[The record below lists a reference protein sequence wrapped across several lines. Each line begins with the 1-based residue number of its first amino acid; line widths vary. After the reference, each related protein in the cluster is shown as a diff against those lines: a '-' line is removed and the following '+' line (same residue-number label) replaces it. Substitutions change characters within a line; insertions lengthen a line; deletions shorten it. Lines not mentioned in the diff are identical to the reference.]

1 MDIVILL
8 VGFSI
13 GLVLLVKGADEM
25 VSSAVQIALKFK
37 LPSSIIGATFIGF
50 GTSAPELFA
59 STGAAL
65 KGDLDL
71 GIGNI
76 VGSNI
81 ANSLLVVAVLYL
93 ALPKDFSQKIK
104 LNQIS
109 PVWMAI
115 LTTVFV
121 STYVLTN
128 EFPFLLGAVLLIL
141 VIYVIYKMI
150 STESV
155 DEGELLGEEKNYI
168 WLRGGLSLLATL
180 YGSQLVVDNAVAIAE
195 LFGVSSLIIGSTIIA
210 IGTSLPEV
218 AGTISAAKMRKPD
231 IVFGNIF
238 GSNLFNIGLVGA
250 TAIMISPG
258 EISSVIDYQLFIM
271 YFVSF
276 IVIFLS
282 RNLKQLL
289 CLLPHLQLV
298 SNNLVFGFLYPLF
311 GKPCHIRHLLGI

>member
-1 MDIVILL
+1 MDIVTLL

-115 LTTVFV
+115 FSTIFV

-258 EISSVIDYQLFIM
+258 EIGSVIDYQLFIM

-282 RNLKQLL
+282 RNVIKRNPLL
-289 CLLPHLQLV
+289 GYLFIVAYILFLV
-298 SNNLVFGFLYPLF
+298 SLF
-311 GKPCHIRHLLGI
+311 

>member
-81 ANSLLVVAVLYL
+81 ANSLLVVAVLYI

-155 DEGELLGEEKNYI
+155 DEGGLLGEEKNYI

-282 RNLKQLL
+282 RNVIKRNA
-289 CLLPHLQLV
+289 LV
-298 SNNLVFGFLYPLF
+298 GYLFIIVYILFLISLF
-311 GKPCHIRHLLGI
+311 

>member
-1 MDIVILL
+1 MEIVILL

-155 DEGELLGEEKNYI
+155 DEGEFLGEEKNYI

-282 RNLKQLL
+282 RNLIKRNTLL
-289 CLLPHLQLV
+289 GYLFIVAYVLFLV
-298 SNNLVFGFLYPLF
+298 SLF
-311 GKPCHIRHLLGI
+311 

>member
-128 EFPFLLGAVLLIL
+128 GFPFLLGAVLLIL

-282 RNLKQLL
+282 RNIIKRNTLL
-289 CLLPHLQLV
+289 GYLFIIAYILFLV
-298 SNNLVFGFLYPLF
+298 SLF
-311 GKPCHIRHLLGI
+311 

>member
-1 MDIVILL
+1 MDIIILL

-121 STYVLTN
+121 STYVITN

-141 VIYVIYKMI
+141 VIFVIYKMI

-276 IVIFLS
+276 VVIFLS
-282 RNLKQLL
+282 RNVIKRNSLL
-289 CLLPHLQLV
+289 GYLFIVAYILFLV
-298 SNNLVFGFLYPLF
+298 SLF
-311 GKPCHIRHLLGI
+311 

>member
-121 STYVLTN
+121 STYVFTN

-168 WLRGGLSLLATL
+168 WLRGGLSLFATL

-282 RNLKQLL
+282 RNVIKRN
-289 CLLPHLQLV
+289 
-298 SNNLVFGFLYPLF
+298 S
-311 GKPCHIRHLLGI
+311 LLGYLFIVAYILFLFSLF

>member
-155 DEGELLGEEKNYI
+155 DEEELFGEEKNYI

-282 RNLKQLL
+282 RNVIKRNSLL
-289 CLLPHLQLV
+289 GYLFIVAYILFLV
-298 SNNLVFGFLYPLF
+298 SLF
-311 GKPCHIRHLLGI
+311 

>member
-8 VGFSI
+8 VWFSI

-65 KGDLDL
+65 RGDLDL

-76 VGSNI
+76 IGSNI

-93 ALPKDFSQKIK
+93 VLPKDFSHNIK

-109 PVWMAI
+109 PVWMGI

-168 WLRGGLSLLATL
+168 WVRGGLSLLATL

-258 EISSVIDYQLFIM
+258 EIGSVIDYQLFIM
-271 YFVSF
+271 YFASF

-282 RNLKQLL
+282 RNVIKRN
-289 CLLPHLQLV
+289 P
-298 SNNLVFGFLYPLF
+298 
-311 GKPCHIRHLLGI
+311 LLG

>member
-155 DEGELLGEEKNYI
+155 DEGELFGEEKNYI

-282 RNLKQLL
+282 RNVIKRNPLL
-289 CLLPHLQLV
+289 GYLFIVAYILFLV
-298 SNNLVFGFLYPLF
+298 SLF
-311 GKPCHIRHLLGI
+311 

>member
-1 MDIVILL
+1 MDIIILL

-93 ALPKDFSQKIK
+93 ALPKDFSQKVK

-141 VIYVIYKMI
+141 VIFVIYKMI

-276 IVIFLS
+276 VVIFLS
-282 RNLKQLL
+282 RNVIKRNSLL
-289 CLLPHLQLV
+289 GYLFIVAYILFLV
-298 SNNLVFGFLYPLF
+298 SLF
-311 GKPCHIRHLLGI
+311 

>member
-115 LTTVFV
+115 FSTIFV

-218 AGTISAAKMRKPD
+218 AGTISAAKIRKPD

-282 RNLKQLL
+282 RNVIKRNPLL
-289 CLLPHLQLV
+289 GYLFIVAYILFLV
-298 SNNLVFGFLYPLF
+298 SLF
-311 GKPCHIRHLLGI
+311 

>member
-1 MDIVILL
+1 MEIVILL

-168 WLRGGLSLLATL
+168 WLRGGLSLFATL

-276 IVIFLS
+276 IAIFLS
-282 RNLKQLL
+282 RNVIKRN
-289 CLLPHLQLV
+289 
-298 SNNLVFGFLYPLF
+298 S
-311 GKPCHIRHLLGI
+311 LLGYLFIVAYILFLFSLF

>member
-155 DEGELLGEEKNYI
+155 DEGELFGEEKNYI

-231 IVFGNIF
+231 IVYGNIF

-282 RNLKQLL
+282 RNLIKRNTLL
-289 CLLPHLQLV
+289 GYLFIFAYILFLV
-298 SNNLVFGFLYPLF
+298 SLF
-311 GKPCHIRHLLGI
+311 

>member
-1 MDIVILL
+1 MDIIILL
-8 VGFSI
+8 FGFTI

-25 VSSAVQIALKFK
+25 VSSAIQIALKFK
-37 LPSSIIGATFIGF
+37 LPSSIVGATFIGF

-59 STGAAL
+59 STSAAL
-65 KGDLDL
+65 NGDLDL

-93 ALPKDFSQKIK
+93 ALPKDFTKKIK

-109 PVWMAI
+109 PIWMAI
-115 LTTVFV
+115 LTTIFV

-128 EFPFLLGAVLLIL
+128 KFPFLLGVALFAL

-155 DEGELLGEEKNYI
+155 DEENLLEEEKKYI
-168 WLRGGLSLLATL
+168 WLRGVISLVATL
-180 YGSQLVVDNAVAIAE
+180 YGSQLVVDNAVEIAS
-195 LFGVSSLIIGSTIIA
+195 LFGVSSLVIGSTIIA

-218 AGTISAAKMRKPD
+218 AGTISAAKMRNPD

-238 GSNLFNIGLVGA
+238 GSNLFNIGLVGG
-250 TAIMISPG
+250 TAIIISPG

-276 IVIFLS
+276 AVIFLS
-282 RNLKQLL
+282 RNLIKRNVVLGYVFIAAYLL
-289 CLLPHLQLV
+289 
-298 SNNLVFGFLYPLF
+298 FLISLF
-311 GKPCHIRHLLGI
+311 

>member
-93 ALPKDFSQKIK
+93 ALPKDFSQNIK

-109 PVWMAI
+109 PVWMGI

-168 WLRGGLSLLATL
+168 WVRGGLSLVATL
-180 YGSQLVVDNAVAIAE
+180 YGSQLVVDNAVIIAE

-250 TAIMISPG
+250 TAIIISPG

-282 RNLKQLL
+282 RNVIKRNPLL
-289 CLLPHLQLV
+289 GYLFIVAYILFLV
-298 SNNLVFGFLYPLF
+298 SLF
-311 GKPCHIRHLLGI
+311 

>member
-155 DEGELLGEEKNYI
+155 DEGELFGEEKNYI

-282 RNLKQLL
+282 RNVIKRNTLL
-289 CLLPHLQLV
+289 GYLFIVAYVLFLV
-298 SNNLVFGFLYPLF
+298 SLF
-311 GKPCHIRHLLGI
+311 

>member
-115 LTTVFV
+115 FSTIFV

-282 RNLKQLL
+282 RNLIKRNTLL
-289 CLLPHLQLV
+289 GYLFIVAYVLFLV
-298 SNNLVFGFLYPLF
+298 SLF
-311 GKPCHIRHLLGI
+311 

>member
-1 MDIVILL
+1 MDIVILI

-25 VSSAVQIALKFK
+25 VSSAIQIALRFK
-37 LPSSIIGATFIGF
+37 LPSSIVGATFIGF

-65 KGDLDL
+65 RGDLDL

-93 ALPKDFSQKIK
+93 ALPEDFSQKIK

-109 PVWMAI
+109 PIWMAI

-150 STESV
+150 RTESV
-155 DEGELLGEEKNYI
+155 DEGEFLEEEKSYL
-168 WLRGGLSLLATL
+168 WLRGGLSLVATL

-282 RNLKQLL
+282 RNIIKRNTLL
-289 CLLPHLQLV
+289 GYLFIIAYILFLV
-298 SNNLVFGFLYPLF
+298 SLF
-311 GKPCHIRHLLGI
+311 

>member
-8 VGFSI
+8 VGFLI

-25 VSSAVQIALKFK
+25 VSSAIQIALRFK
-37 LPSSIIGATFIGF
+37 LPSSIVGATFIGF

-109 PVWMAI
+109 PIWMAI
-115 LTTVFV
+115 LSTVFV

-128 EFPFLLGAVLLIL
+128 EFPFLLGAVLFIL
-141 VIYVIYKMI
+141 VIYVIYRMI

-155 DEGELLGEEKNYI
+155 DEEAFLGEEKSYI

-282 RNLKQLL
+282 RNIIKRNSILGYLFIVAYIL
-289 CLLPHLQLV
+289 FLV
-298 SNNLVFGFLYPLF
+298 SLF
-311 GKPCHIRHLLGI
+311 

>member
-1 MDIVILL
+1 MDILILL

-25 VSSAVQIALKFK
+25 VSSAIQIALKFK

-81 ANSLLVVAVLYL
+81 ANSLLVVAVLFL
-93 ALPKDFSQKIK
+93 ALPKDFSKKIK

-128 EFPFLLGAVLLIL
+128 EFSFLLGAVLIIL

-180 YGSQLVVDNAVAIAE
+180 YGSQLVVENAVAIAE

-282 RNLKQLL
+282 RNLIKR
-289 CLLPHLQLV
+289 
-298 SNNLVFGFLYPLF
+298 NT
-311 GKPCHIRHLLGI
+311 LLGYLFIVAYVLFLFSLF

>member
-1 MDIVILL
+1 MDIIILL
-8 VGFSI
+8 FGFTI

-25 VSSAVQIALKFK
+25 VSSAIQIALKFK
-37 LPSSIIGATFIGF
+37 LPSSIVGATFIGF

-59 STGAAL
+59 STSAAL
-65 KGDLDL
+65 NGDLDL

-93 ALPKDFSQKIK
+93 ALPKDFTKKIK

-109 PVWMAI
+109 PIWMAI
-115 LTTVFV
+115 LTTIFV

-128 EFPFLLGAVLLIL
+128 KFPFLLGVALFAL

-155 DEGELLGEEKNYI
+155 DEENLLEEEKKYI
-168 WLRGGLSLLATL
+168 WLRGVFSLVATL
-180 YGSQLVVDNAVAIAE
+180 YGSQLVVDNAVEIAS
-195 LFGVSSLIIGSTIIA
+195 LFGVSSLVIGSTIIA

-218 AGTISAAKMRKPD
+218 AGTISAAKMRNPD

-238 GSNLFNIGLVGA
+238 GSNLFNIGLVGG
-250 TAIMISPG
+250 TAIIISPG

-276 IVIFLS
+276 AVIFLS
-282 RNLKQLL
+282 RNVIKRNVVLGYVFIAAYLL
-289 CLLPHLQLV
+289 
-298 SNNLVFGFLYPLF
+298 FLISLF
-311 GKPCHIRHLLGI
+311 

>member
-1 MDIVILL
+1 MDIIILL
-8 VGFSI
+8 FGFSI

-25 VSSAVQIALKFK
+25 VRSAVQIALKFK
-37 LPSSIIGATFIGF
+37 LPSSIVGATFIGF

-93 ALPKDFSQKIK
+93 ALPKDFSKNIN

-109 PVWMAI
+109 PIWMAI

-121 STYVLTN
+121 STYVLTDK
-128 EFPFLLGAVLLIL
+128 FPFLLGIVLLVL
-141 VIYVIYKMI
+141 VVYVIYKMI

-155 DEGELLGEEKNYI
+155 DEDDLIEEERNYL
-168 WLRGGLSLLATL
+168 WVRGGLSLIATL
-180 YGSQLVVDNAVAIAE
+180 YGSQLVVDNAVEIASI
-195 LFGVSSLIIGSTIIA
+195 FGVSSLVIGSTIIA

-218 AGTISAAKMRKPD
+218 AGTVSAAKMRKPD

-238 GSNLFNIGLVGA
+238 GSNLFNIGLVGGA
-250 TAIMISPG
+250 AIMISPG

-276 IVIFLS
+276 VVIFLS
-282 RNLKQLL
+282 RNIIKRNTILGY
-289 CLLPHLQLV
+289 
-298 SNNLVFGFLYPLF
+298 VFAASYVLFLFSLF
-311 GKPCHIRHLLGI
+311 

>member
-141 VIYVIYKMI
+141 VIYVTYKMI
-150 STESV
+150 SAESV

-282 RNLKQLL
+282 RNVIKRN
-289 CLLPHLQLV
+289 
-298 SNNLVFGFLYPLF
+298 S
-311 GKPCHIRHLLGI
+311 LLGYLFIVAYILFLFSLF

>member
-276 IVIFLS
+276 IAIFLS
-282 RNLKQLL
+282 RNVIKRN
-289 CLLPHLQLV
+289 
-298 SNNLVFGFLYPLF
+298 S
-311 GKPCHIRHLLGI
+311 LLGYLFIVAYILFLHLV

>member
-1 MDIVILL
+1 MEIVILL

-93 ALPKDFSQKIK
+93 ALPKDFLQKIK

-121 STYVLTN
+121 STYVVTN

-282 RNLKQLL
+282 RNVIKRNSLL
-289 CLLPHLQLV
+289 GYLYIIAYILFLV
-298 SNNLVFGFLYPLF
+298 SLF
-311 GKPCHIRHLLGI
+311 

>member
-282 RNLKQLL
+282 KNLIKRNTILGYLFIVAYIL
-289 CLLPHLQLV
+289 
-298 SNNLVFGFLYPLF
+298 FLFSLF
-311 GKPCHIRHLLGI
+311 

>member
-282 RNLKQLL
+282 RNVIKRN
-289 CLLPHLQLV
+289 
-298 SNNLVFGFLYPLF
+298 S
-311 GKPCHIRHLLGI
+311 LLGYLFIVAYILFLISLF

>member
-25 VSSAVQIALKFK
+25 VGSAVQIALKFK
-37 LPSSIIGATFIGF
+37 LPSSIVGATFIGF

-109 PVWMAI
+109 PVWMVI

-128 EFPFLLGAVLLIL
+128 KFPFLLGAVLLIL
-141 VIYVIYKMI
+141 VTYVTYKMI

-155 DEGELLGEEKNYI
+155 DEGELLGEVKNYI
-168 WLRGGLSLLATL
+168 WVRGGLSLLATL

-258 EISSVIDYQLFIM
+258 EISSLIDYQLFIM

-282 RNLKQLL
+282 RNVIKRNS
-289 CLLPHLQLV
+289 LV
-298 SNNLVFGFLYPLF
+298 GYLFIIVYILFLISLF
-311 GKPCHIRHLLGI
+311 

>member
-1 MDIVILL
+1 MDIAILL

-93 ALPKDFSQKIK
+93 ALPKDFSQKVK

-282 RNLKQLL
+282 RNVIKRNSLL
-289 CLLPHLQLV
+289 GYLFIVAYILFLV
-298 SNNLVFGFLYPLF
+298 SLF
-311 GKPCHIRHLLGI
+311 

>member
-25 VSSAVQIALKFK
+25 VGSAVQIAIKFK
-37 LPSSIIGATFIGF
+37 LPSSIVGATFIGF

-109 PVWMAI
+109 PVWMVI

-128 EFPFLLGAVLLIL
+128 KFPFLLGAVLLIL
-141 VIYVIYKMI
+141 VTYVTYKMI

-155 DEGELLGEEKNYI
+155 DEGELLGEVKNYI
-168 WLRGGLSLLATL
+168 WVRGGLSLLATL

-258 EISSVIDYQLFIM
+258 EISSLIDYQLFIM

-282 RNLKQLL
+282 RNVIKRNS
-289 CLLPHLQLV
+289 LV
-298 SNNLVFGFLYPLF
+298 GYLFIIVYILFLISLF
-311 GKPCHIRHLLGI
+311 

>member
-276 IVIFLS
+276 IAIFLS
-282 RNLKQLL
+282 RNVIKRNPLL
-289 CLLPHLQLV
+289 GYLLIVAYILFLV
-298 SNNLVFGFLYPLF
+298 SLF
-311 GKPCHIRHLLGI
+311 

>member
-1 MDIVILL
+1 MDIIILL

-93 ALPKDFSQKIK
+93 ALPKDFSQKVK

-141 VIYVIYKMI
+141 VIFVIYKMI

-276 IVIFLS
+276 IAIFLS
-282 RNLKQLL
+282 RNVIKRN
-289 CLLPHLQLV
+289 
-298 SNNLVFGFLYPLF
+298 S
-311 GKPCHIRHLLGI
+311 LLGYLFIVAYILFLFSLF

>member
-93 ALPKDFSQKIK
+93 ALPKDFSQKVK

-282 RNLKQLL
+282 RNVIKRN
-289 CLLPHLQLV
+289 
-298 SNNLVFGFLYPLF
+298 S
-311 GKPCHIRHLLGI
+311 LLGYLFIVAYILFLISLF

>member
-25 VSSAVQIALKFK
+25 VGSAVQIALKFK
-37 LPSSIIGATFIGF
+37 LPSSIVGATFIGF

-109 PVWMAI
+109 PVWMVI

-128 EFPFLLGAVLLIL
+128 KFPFLLGAVLLIL
-141 VIYVIYKMI
+141 VTYVTYKMI
-150 STESV
+150 GTESV
-155 DEGELLGEEKNYI
+155 DEGELLGEVKNYI
-168 WLRGGLSLLATL
+168 WVRGGLSLLATL

-282 RNLKQLL
+282 RNVIKRNT
-289 CLLPHLQLV
+289 LV
-298 SNNLVFGFLYPLF
+298 GYLFIIVYILFLISLF
-311 GKPCHIRHLLGI
+311 

>member
-1 MDIVILL
+1 MDIIILL

-128 EFPFLLGAVLLIL
+128 EFPFLLGTVLVIL

-155 DEGELLGEEKNYI
+155 DEEELLGEEKNYI

-180 YGSQLVVDNAVAIAE
+180 YGSQLVVDNAVAIAG
-195 LFGVSSLIIGSTIIA
+195 LFGVSSIIIGSTIIA

-258 EISSVIDYQLFIM
+258 EISSLIDYQLFIM

-276 IVIFLS
+276 IAIFLS
-282 RNLKQLL
+282 RNVIKRNSLL
-289 CLLPHLQLV
+289 
-298 SNNLVFGFLYPLF
+298 GFLFIVAYILF
-311 GKPCHIRHLLGI
+311 LFSLF

>member
-155 DEGELLGEEKNYI
+155 DEGELFGEEKNYI

-276 IVIFLS
+276 IAIFLS
-282 RNLKQLL
+282 RNVIKRNSLL
-289 CLLPHLQLV
+289 GYLFIVAYILFLV
-298 SNNLVFGFLYPLF
+298 SLF
-311 GKPCHIRHLLGI
+311 

>member
-115 LTTVFV
+115 FSTIFV

-210 IGTSLPEV
+210 IGTSLPEI
-218 AGTISAAKMRKPD
+218 AGTISAAKIRKPD

-258 EISSVIDYQLFIM
+258 EIGSVIDYQLFIM

-282 RNLKQLL
+282 RNVIKRNPLL
-289 CLLPHLQLV
+289 GYLFIVAYVLFLV
-298 SNNLVFGFLYPLF
+298 SLF
-311 GKPCHIRHLLGI
+311 

>member
-115 LTTVFV
+115 FSTIFV

-155 DEGELLGEEKNYI
+155 DEGELLGEEKNYL
-168 WLRGGLSLLATL
+168 WLRGGFSLLATL

-210 IGTSLPEV
+210 IGTSLPEI
-218 AGTISAAKMRKPD
+218 AGTISAAKIRKPD

-276 IVIFLS
+276 IAIFLS
-282 RNLKQLL
+282 RNVIKRNSLL
-289 CLLPHLQLV
+289 GNLFIVAYILFLV
-298 SNNLVFGFLYPLF
+298 SLF
-311 GKPCHIRHLLGI
+311 